1 MIRMKRQMTKR
12 GYSYTVSNMPYIL
25 NCNYT
30 FGIIGRKIT
39 MQNLMSRTEYSLKQ
53 TKPLLKLFS
62 LVPIFW
68 ICPIRKYPPY
78 VLCCNHTKIGETKF
92 RFGSPGISVI
102 VQDHKY
108 ELLLQSN
115 NIVLL
120 LKDNAKIAL
129 IKKETKTVLEQNCY
143 QIKPE
148 NVQNQEL
155 DFMILL
161 TVLAD
166 LIFFPNRFRIDYLKY
181 ETTVGKNN
189 QSYIEPN

>member
-1 MIRMKRQMTKR
+1 M
-12 GYSYTVSNMPYIL
+12 
-25 NCNYT
+25 
-30 FGIIGRKIT
+30 
-39 MQNLMSRTEYSLKQ
+39 
-53 TKPLLKLFS
+53 
-62 LVPIFW
+62 
-68 ICPIRKYPPY
+68 
-78 VLCCNHTKIGETKF
+78 
-92 RFGSPGISVI
+92 I

>member
-39 MQNLMSRTEYSLKQ
+39 MQNLMSRTEYS
-53 TKPLLKLFS
+53 
-62 LVPIFW
+62 
-68 ICPIRKYPPY
+68 
-78 VLCCNHTKIGETKF
+78 LCCNHTKIGETKF